1 MSYGTEQEKM
11 TLTPHLSFDG
21 QCQAAFKFY
30 ERCLGGRIITMLTWG
45 DSPMA
50 AQGPP
55 EMKHKILHATL
66 MIGGG
71 MLAGS
76 DAPPGQYQ
84 KPQGCHVL
92 IGIDDP
98 VKGEQVFHA
107 LAENG
112 TVRMPFQKTFWARGF
127 GVLTDQF
134 GVSWEINCEQ
144 AATHP

>member
-1 MSYGTEQEKM
+1 M
-11 TLTPHLSFDG
+11 TLTPHLSFNG
-21 QCQAAFKFY
+21 QCEAAFKFY
-30 ERCLGGRIITMLTWG
+30 EHCFSGKIITMLTWG

-50 AQGPP
+50 SQGPP
-55 EMKHKILHATL
+55 EIEHKILHATL
-66 MIGGG
+66 MIGDS

-76 DAPPGQYQ
+76 DVPPGQYQ

-98 VKGEQVFHA
+98 VKGERMFNA

-112 TVRMPFQKTFWARGF
+112 TVQMPFQKTFWASGF

-144 AATHP
+144 AAAQA

>member
-1 MSYGTEQEKM
+1 M
-11 TLTPHLSFDG
+11 TLTAHVSFNG
-21 QCQAAFKFY
+21 QCEAAFKFY
-30 ERCLGGRIITMLTWG
+30 EGCLGGKIVTMLTWG

-55 EMKHKILHATL
+55 DFEYKILHATL
-66 MIGGG
+66 MFGDS

-84 KPQGCHVL
+84 KPQGFSVL
-92 IGIDDP
+92 VGIDDP
-98 VKGEQVFHA
+98 EKGARIFNA

-112 TVRMPFQKTFWARGF
+112 TVQMPFQKTFWARGF

-144 AATHP
+144 AAAQG

>member
-1 MSYGTEQEKM
+1 M
-11 TLTPHLSFDG
+11 TLTPHLTFNG
-21 QCQAAFKFY
+21 QCEAAFKFY
-30 ERCLGGRIITMLTWG
+30 ERCLDGKIITMLTWG

-50 AQGPP
+50 KQGPT
-55 EMKHKILHATL
+55 EMEHKIMHATL
-66 MIGGG
+66 MIGGC

-76 DAPPGQYQ
+76 DVPPGQYQ
-84 KPQGCHVL
+84 RPQGCHML

-98 VKGEQVFHA
+98 VNGERLFNA

-112 TVRMPFQKTFWARGF
+112 TVQMPFQKTFWAAGF

-144 AATHP
+144 AAAQA